1 MQFLKITD
9 YVLNLAQV
17 SDINCEDPESWE
29 VHMASGRSSTLEAED
44 LETFKAATGL

>member
-17 SDINCEDPESWE
+17 SDINCEDPDSWE
-29 VHMASGRSSTLEAED
+29 VHMASGQSYTLEAED
-44 LETFKAATGL
+44 LEAFKAATGL